1 MCAGGNTL
9 SKSDLLN
16 NRYKLVDH
24 IGTGGMAEVY
34 RAHDTLL
41 DREVAVKILHK
52 QFVSDETFIAKF
64 KREAK
69 AAAKLSHP
77 CIVNVF
83 DVGHSEDINFI
94 VMEYVAGGT
103 LKQEIEKYGRLSY
116 KDAIKIAIDVAS
128 ALNHAHIRG
137 LVHCDIKP
145 HNILIDSEGKAK
157 VADFGIARVMAT
169 ATATLNNN
177 DVMGSVH
184 YVSPEQAAGKNV
196 TAQSDIYSLGVVLF
210 EMLTGRVPFEAETP
224 VAVALRHV
232 KDVPPLLRE
241 FNPDIPP
248 VLESIVS
255 KTLAKN
261 PSERYR
267 TANELIN
274 ELKRAEILV
283 KDLIENDPL
292 ESTIFISNMSNSVD
306 DQTILLDREKINS
319 LRSKSEKDKHGKFFY
334 LSLVLGLLIL
344 GFFVGIFG
352 VYGNFWS
359 SKEVKVPNVIG
370 KQQAIAE
377 QLIREANLY
386 TKIEEEENS
395 KFGPGE
401 VIRQKPEAGEI
412 VKEGRHIT
420 LVVNKGG
427 KSVDVPDIVD
437 LSIEQAKIRLRD
449 AGLKIGIIKESFT
462 DKIKEDTVIGQ
473 EPIAKS
479 KVERN
484 STVDIIVAKKQVAKV
499 KTPDLTGMSPDKA
512 RKVLEAGKL
521 ALGNISERAANESP
535 GSVIGQSPSAN
546 EEVLEGSKVDVVVAK
561 AGTVTRKNNIVE
573 FVVPSGDGLHNIK
586 IDVVRNG
593 VRERVYENTH
603 KAGERIRLT
612 VENSGS
618 GNVRAEFYSNGALIE
633 EKKVE

>member
-1 MCAGGNTL
+1 MN
-9 SKSDLLN
+9 KSDLLN

-128 ALNHAHIRG
+128 ALTHAHIRG

-169 ATATLNNN
+169 ATATLTNN

-196 TAQSDIYSLGVVLF
+196 TAQSDIYSLGIVLF

-224 VAVALRHV
+224 VAVALMHV
-232 KDVPPLLRE
+232 KDKPPLLRE

-261 PSERYR
+261 PVERYR

-292 ESTIFISNMSNSVD
+292 DGTLFINNYANNFD
-306 DQTILLDREKINS
+306 EQTILIDKDKING
-319 LRSKSEKDKHGKFFY
+319 LKKKKYSKTFY
-334 LSLVLGLLIL
+334 AAAILGLLVL

-359 SKEVKVPNVIG
+359 SKEVKVPDVVG
-370 KQQAIAE
+370 KPQAIAE

-386 TKIEEEENS
+386 TKIEEEDNF

-401 VIRQKPEAGEI
+401 VIRQKPEAGET

-437 LSIEQAKIRLRD
+437 LSLEQAKIRLKD
-449 AGLKIGIIKESFT
+449 AGLKVGIVKESFT

-479 KVERN
+479 KVEKN
-484 STVDIIVAKKQVAKV
+484 SSVDIIVARKQVEKIKVPELAGLSVEKAK
-499 KTPDLTGMSPDKA
+499 
-512 RKVLEAGKL
+512 KVLLAAKL
-521 ALGNISERAANESP
+521 ALGNISEQVSSESF
-535 GSVIGQSPSAN
+535 GSIIIQSPSAN
-546 EEVLEGSKVDVVVAK
+546 KEVLEGSKVDVVIAK

-573 FVVPSGDGLHNIK
+573 FVVPNSDGPQNVK
-586 IDVVRNG
+586 IDVIRSG
-593 VRERVYENTH
+593 SKERVYENAH

-618 GNVRAEFYSNGALIE
+618 GDVRVEFYCNGALIE
-633 EKKVE
+633 EKRV

>member
-1 MCAGGNTL
+1 M

-145 HNILIDSEGKAK
+145 HHILIDSEGKAK

-184 YVSPEQAAGKNV
+184 YVSPEQAAGKSV
-196 TAQSDIYSLGVVLF
+196 TAQSDIYSLGIVLF

-232 KDVPPLLRE
+232 KDNPPLLRE

-261 PSERYR
+261 PSDRYR

-292 ESTIFISNMSNSVD
+292 DSTIFISNYSNNAD
-306 DQTILLDREKINS
+306 EQTILIDKDKINN
-319 LRSKSEKDKHGKFFY
+319 LKKKKYSKAFY
-334 LSLVLGLLIL
+334 VAVVLGLLVL
-344 GFFVGIFG
+344 GFFVGNFG

-359 SKEVKVPNVIG
+359 SKEVKVPNVVG

-386 TKIEEEENS
+386 TKIEEEEKILNLGQV
-395 KFGPGE
+395 KLF
-401 VIRQKPEAGEI
+401 VKNQKR
-412 VKEGRHIT
+412 VK
-420 LVVNKGG
+420 
-427 KSVDVPDIVD
+427 P
-437 LSIEQAKIRLRD
+437 
-449 AGLKIGIIKESFT
+449 
-462 DKIKEDTVIGQ
+462 
-473 EPIAKS
+473 
-479 KVERN
+479 
-484 STVDIIVAKKQVAKV
+484 
-499 KTPDLTGMSPDKA
+499 
-512 RKVLEAGKL
+512 
-521 ALGNISERAANESP
+521 
-535 GSVIGQSPSAN
+535 
-546 EEVLEGSKVDVVVAK
+546 
-561 AGTVTRKNNIVE
+561 
-573 FVVPSGDGLHNIK
+573 
-586 IDVVRNG
+586 
-593 VRERVYENTH
+593 
-603 KAGERIRLT
+603 
-612 VENSGS
+612 
-618 GNVRAEFYSNGALIE
+618 
-633 EKKVE
+633 

>member
-184 YVSPEQAAGKNV
+184 YVSPEQAAGKSV
-196 TAQSDIYSLGVVLF
+196 TAQSDIYSLGIVLF

-232 KDVPPLLRE
+232 KDNPPLLRE

-261 PSERYR
+261 PSDRYR

-292 ESTIFISNMSNSVD
+292 DSTIFISNYANNAD
-306 DQTILLDREKINS
+306 EQTILIDKDKINN
-319 LRSKSEKDKHGKFFY
+319 LKKKKYSKAFY
-334 LSLVLGLLIL
+334 VAVVLGLLVL

-359 SKEVKVPNVIG
+359 SKEVKVPNVVG

-401 VIRQKPEAGEI
+401 VIRQKPEAGET

-437 LSIEQAKIRLRD
+437 LNIEQAKIRLRD
-449 AGLKIGIIKESFT
+449 AGLKLGIVKESFT

-484 STVDIIVAKKQVAKV
+484 STVDIIIAKKQVAKV
-499 KTPDLTGMSPDKA
+499 KTPDLSGLSVEKA
-512 RKVLEAGKL
+512 KKVLEAAKL
-521 ALGNISERAANESP
+521 SVGNISERAASESF
-535 GSVIGQSPSAN
+535 GSVVSQSPSAN
-546 EEVLEGSKVDVVVAK
+546 EEVLVGSKVDIVIAK

-573 FVVPSGDGLHNIK
+573 FVVPSSDGLHNVR
-586 IDVVRNG
+586 IDVIRNG
-593 VRERVYENTH
+593 SRERVYENTH

-612 VENSGS
+612 IENSGS
-618 GNVRAEFYSNGALIE
+618 GDVRVEFYVNGALLE
-633 EKKVE
+633 EKRV

>member
-1 MCAGGNTL
+1 M
-9 SKSDLLN
+9 LN

-128 ALNHAHIRG
+128 ALTHAHIRG

-169 ATATLNNN
+169 ATATLTNN

-196 TAQSDIYSLGVVLF
+196 TAQSDIYSLGIVLF

-224 VAVALRHV
+224 VAVALMHV
-232 KDVPPLLRE
+232 KDKPPLLRE

-261 PSERYR
+261 PVERYR

-292 ESTIFISNMSNSVD
+292 DGTLFINNYANNFD
-306 DQTILLDREKINS
+306 EQTILIDKDKING
-319 LRSKSEKDKHGKFFY
+319 LKKKKYSKTFY
-334 LSLVLGLLIL
+334 AAAILGLLVL

-359 SKEVKVPNVIG
+359 SKEVKVPDVVG
-370 KQQAIAE
+370 KPQAIAE

-386 TKIEEEENS
+386 TKIEEEDNF

-401 VIRQKPEAGEI
+401 VIRQKPEAGET

-437 LSIEQAKIRLRD
+437 LSLEQAKIRLKD
-449 AGLKIGIIKESFT
+449 AGLKVGIVKESFT

-479 KVERN
+479 KVEKN
-484 STVDIIVAKKQVAKV
+484 SSVDIIVARKQVEKIKVPELAGLSVEKAK
-499 KTPDLTGMSPDKA
+499 
-512 RKVLEAGKL
+512 KVLLAAKL
-521 ALGNISERAANESP
+521 ALGNISEQVSSESF
-535 GSVIGQSPSAN
+535 GSIIIQSPSAN
-546 EEVLEGSKVDVVVAK
+546 KEVLEGSKVDVVIAK

-573 FVVPSGDGLHNIK
+573 FVVPNSDGPQNVK
-586 IDVVRNG
+586 IDVIRSG
-593 VRERVYENTH
+593 SKERVYENAH

-618 GNVRAEFYSNGALIE
+618 GDVRVEFYCNGALIE
-633 EKKVE
+633 EKRV